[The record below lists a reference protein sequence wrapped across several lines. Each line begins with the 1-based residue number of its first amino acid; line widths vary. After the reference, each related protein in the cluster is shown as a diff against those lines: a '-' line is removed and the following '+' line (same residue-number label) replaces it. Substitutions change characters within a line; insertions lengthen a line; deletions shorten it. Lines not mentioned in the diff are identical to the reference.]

1 MTTPFSIPIGD
12 TLQAVVVGIEVCD
25 PTWLAAAWVDLYPAP
40 REIQQ
45 MGCGGS
51 GMGAAYRSGPGQV
64 ARLRNPYKN
73 AGTQPRCRFLAT
85 RPDPAHGGFRAGAL
99 IAALA
104 LAWIIGESLHPDSAK
119 AATSPRA
126 GSQTITASP
135 GKPKAGGAPQS
146 ANPITKPATSSQP
159 KPAKVLPLETFVEN
173 QPLAAAAGGILV
185 VLLLADRLVL
195 WKRPI
200 WLLRLS
206 DDGLE
211 IPFGSGNVL
220 RLGSRLFQGL
230 KYRDQV
236 LDAWVNEHRSRIQK
250 RFSALATVEQ
260 RRHHLSLPVKVG
272 QKLEAELT
280 PERLREVGGV
290 GGLVLISGEG
300 GVGKTSLAVQI
311 ASWALDGELS
321 NRPVVPVLVEAD
333 LQGEESLL
341 SRVRSTLVGL
351 SEHQRPEGAALAPT
365 LPLVRALLERRRLL
379 VILDHFSELGDES
392 RRRLLPSADDF
403 PSAWAIVT
411 SRREEKFGGKVVLH
425 LQPQRLKADRLWSF
439 FYAYLEK
446 VREAEVED
454 WDNESLARAVSHLEQ
469 ITAGLV
475 DEQRGITVLLA
486 KLYIDVVLFERRGAG
501 GGVLPTSVPALMLT
515 YVRKINDT
523 IPDAERQPPELV
535 VRALQHLAQASE
547 GELFR
552 PRAVRR
558 ELALRALARAS
569 AEREGREAEE
579 ESSLPRGGVELLRYL
594 VDRLQLVEESPDGEA
609 LRLVLD
615 PLADYLA
622 ALGWLRQLDR
632 EGDGAWDRFLEHT
645 LPAAGSEA
653 AALAQGFLRAL
664 YDSAVHA
671 GDPAVLGL
679 EVPSA
684 VVAQLAERAAI
695 DPERIAREQE
705 QRRLRRLIDD
715 LAEPD
720 LAVRLQAIEELCRR
734 RSRDGKVIEA
744 LGRVLCSERQDLVVR
759 EAAAIA
765 LAVAGGTDASRLL
778 AKAVKT
784 PPSGGEGLTGAVS
797 LRRTVLEGLGLV
809 AAGLRDPA
817 QAPMRKDLMDLLEAQ
832 LRADALDLLV
842 EGEEGWAEHD
852 RRLPPLQGASRALQ
866 LAASADLPL
875 LGSGPGRVV
884 PMLTLTALQEGDALR
899 IRTEVVTPAVWKLP
913 LPGGEQLELV
923 VVPGGEAGIG
933 SPKKEAGRDVYPQ
946 FRQKCEGVNVEAQR
960 TVNLKAFALVR
971 HPLTQAQWR
980 AVAVLPRLER
990 DISLT
995 PGTYD
1000 AKGLWESYSQPGGLA
1015 VDCVTWNA
1023 CQEWLGRLNRWLQEQ
1038 WPELGDQGEAPQLA
1052 LPSESQWE
1060 AACRAGGST
1069 PFHFGDTL
1077 DASWANYNGNYTY
1090 GRGRTGA
1097 FRQRPVPLGFFGL
1110 VNRWGLAEIHGQMQ
1124 EWCADQWHRDPVAG
1138 SAGDGSPVEGPDP
1151 ELEGNR
1157 EHSYRLL
1164 RGGSCYDNPHFA
1176 RAAFRDSNHPGDV
1189 NAIVGVRPGCF
1200 SPPGS
1205 LLGS

>member
-1 MTTPFSIPIGD
+1 M
-12 TLQAVVVGIEVCD
+12 
-25 PTWLAAAWVDLYPAP
+25 
-40 REIQQ
+40 
-45 MGCGGS
+45 
-51 GMGAAYRSGPGQV
+51 
-64 ARLRNPYKN
+64 
-73 AGTQPRCRFLAT
+73 
-85 RPDPAHGGFRAGAL
+85 
-99 IAALA
+99 
-104 LAWIIGESLHPDSAK
+104 
-119 AATSPRA
+119 
-126 GSQTITASP
+126 
-135 GKPKAGGAPQS
+135 
-146 ANPITKPATSSQP
+146 
-159 KPAKVLPLETFVEN
+159 
-173 QPLAAAAGGILV
+173 LV

-195 WKRPI
+195 WRRPI
-200 WLLRLS
+200 WLLRLP

-272 QKLEAELT
+272 QKLEAELM
-280 PERLREVGGV
+280 PERLRELGGV

-311 ASWALDGELS
+311 ASWALAGQLS

-351 SEHQRPEGAALAPT
+351 TEHQEPEGAALAPT

-425 LQPQRLKADRLWSF
+425 LRPQRLKADRLWSF

-475 DEQRGITVLLA
+475 DELRGITVLLA

-515 YVRKINDT
+515 YVRQINDT

-547 GELFR
+547 EKFR
-552 PRAVRR
+552 PYKVLRN
-558 ELALRALARAS
+558 LALRAVARAC
-569 AEREGREAEE
+569 AEQEGREAEK

-594 VDRLQLVEESPDGEA
+594 VDRLQLVERFPDGEG
-609 LRLVLD
+609 LHLVFD

-632 EGDGAWDRFLEHT
+632 GGDGAWDLFLEDT
-645 LPAAGSEA
+645 LPARGSEGA
-653 AALAQGFLRAL
+653 ASAQGFLRAL
-664 YDSAVHA
+664 YDCAVNA
-671 GDPAVLGL
+671 ANPAVLGL
-679 EVPSA
+679 EVPQA

-744 LGRVLCSERQDLVVR
+744 MGRVLCSERQDLVVR

-765 LAVAGGTDASRLL
+765 LAVAGGTDAARVL
-778 AKAVKT
+778 AEAVKT
-784 PPSGGEGLTGAVS
+784 PLSGGEDLIGAVS

-809 AAGLRDPA
+809 AAGLRDAA

-866 LAASADLPL
+866 LAASAELPL
-875 LGSGPGRVV
+875 LGSGPRCEV
-884 PMLTLTALQEGDALR
+884 PMLTLTAHQEGDALR
-899 IRTEVVTPAVWKLP
+899 IRTEVVMPAVWKLP

-923 VVPGGEAGIG
+923 VVEGGEYQIG
-933 SPKKEAGRDVYPQ
+933 SPETEESRDWYANQRDGCKDPLTQ
-946 FRQKCEGVNVEAQR
+946 QPLNVEAER
-960 TVNLKAFALVR
+960 TVQLERFALAR
-971 HPLTQAQWR
+971 HAITQAQWQ
-980 AVAVLPRLER
+980 AVAMLPRLER
-990 DISLT
+990 ELSPT
-995 PGTYD
+995 PGSYKPD
-1000 AKGLWESYSQPGGLA
+1000 DLWERFAQPGGLP
-1015 VDCVTWNA
+1015 VDSVSWYDCV
-1023 CQEWLGRLNRWLQEQ
+1023 EWLQRLNRWLLERWSEVGGQ
-1038 WPELGDQGEAPQLA
+1038 GDVPQLA
-1052 LPSESQWE
+1052 LPGEGQWE
-1060 AACRAGGST
+1060 VASRAGAAT
-1069 PFHFGDTL
+1069 PFHFGDIL
-1077 DASWANYNGNYTY
+1077 DPSWANYNGGYPY
-1090 GRGRTGA
+1090 GPSRQGA
-1097 FRQRPVPLGFFGL
+1097 YRQRPVPVTFFGL
-1110 VNRWGLAEIHGQMQ
+1110 VNRWGLTELHGQLF
-1124 EWCADQWHRDPVAG
+1124 EWCGDQWHPNPKG
-1138 SAGDGSPVEGPDP
+1138 EGWPSAGLPWEGVDP
-1151 ELEGNR
+1151 ALEALGTA
-1157 EHSYRLL
+1157 HKDWKLL
-1164 RGGSCYDNPHFA
+1164 RGGSWFYGPLNC
-1176 RAAFRDSNHPGDV
+1176 RAADRFSYRPASVGPSR
-1189 NAIVGVRPGCF
+1189 GVRPCCLL
-1200 SPPGS
+1200 PPGS